1 MASDS
6 HYDSFFGGT
15 DISYDNPD
23 NVAFAITGVTK
34 AGDNVTFT
42 WTASKAG
49 SAVNPCNDNLSVGP
63 TFKGLGAYLAYA
75 KGDDWVNENVG
86 SSPGQPAGA
95 RNLFSGTN
103 ALSTTCAAN
112 VATTTGLVVDPDAN
126 SYADK
131 ALLAIGGKPINRGTF
146 LIGTTST
153 PGDYFI
159 RFPSPTKA
167 FKMADGSSAT
177 ARRGAVDTARC
188 LKCHRGTLYQH
199 GGDRVDNEQ
208 LCVICHNPSA
218 GEKNVRQVTY
228 KITNADGSVNTDVT
242 YDGKV
247 NETYDMRYMLH
258 AIHGI
263 EKRGIPLVIY
273 RGRGIFAFVTPDAV
287 PPTGWPLVDGEPV
300 PAFENAVVFGSTNVP
315 PSRQTHN
322 WVIVHYPKP
331 PNECTACHVPGLYE
345 APDQTKAVAL
355 TVDPGTSF
363 TDQSDDIVIGPT
375 AGACTACHATAP
387 VRSHATQFGYRTNV
401 TKDAML
407 LLAQP

>member
-1 MASDS
+1 
-6 HYDSFFGGT
+6 
-15 DISYDNPD
+15 
-23 NVAFAITGVTK
+23 
-34 AGDNVTFT
+34 
-42 WTASKAG
+42 
-49 SAVNPCNDNLSVGP
+49 
-63 TFKGLGAYLAYA
+63 
-75 KGDDWVNENVG
+75 
-86 SSPGQPAGA
+86 
-95 RNLFSGTN
+95 
-103 ALSTTCAAN
+103 
-112 VATTTGLVVDPDAN
+112 
-126 SYADK
+126 
-131 ALLAIGGKPINRGTF
+131 
-146 LIGTTST
+146 
-153 PGDYFI
+153 
-159 RFPSPTKA
+159 
-167 FKMADGSSAT
+167 
-177 ARRGAVDTARC
+177 
-188 LKCHRGTLYQH
+188 LYQH